1 MLEIENNMKPSQI
14 KELREELI
22 LDQKQF
28 GILLGV
34 SRTTISDWENGK
46 TKPTFANMRKL
57 RDMYNKHIKN

>member
-1 MLEIENNMKPSQI
+1 MKPNQI

-28 GILLGV
+28 GDLFGV

-46 TKPTFANMRKL
+46 TKPSFANMRKL
-57 RDMYNKHIKN
+57 KDMYQKTIKTNHIGENI